1 MDAMR
6 EHEPMLI
13 TVPMDVD
20 KYDGRVIMGQLVVS
34 KGMIPHLWE
43 AVRRHSSQ
51 AKRRFAEVPYSTA
64 EDLRG
69 ASLDQMIFEHLQ
81 HTVMRDAMQDKE
93 SIVSMSPVRLTPWGN
108 GVGMARMEYTTV
120 PLTPWKD

>member
-1 MDAMR
+1 
-6 EHEPMLI
+6 MLI

-51 AKRRFAEVPYSTA
+51 AKRRYAEVPYSTA
-64 EDLRG
+64 DDLAGSARDG
-69 ASLDQMIFEHLQ
+69 MIFEHLKRA
-81 HTVMRDAMQDKE
+81 VMQDAMNDQE
-93 SIVSMSPVRLTPWGN
+93 SVVSMSPVRLTPFGH
-108 GVGMARMEYTTV
+108 GVGLARMEYTTV
-120 PLTPWKD
+120 PLAPWKD